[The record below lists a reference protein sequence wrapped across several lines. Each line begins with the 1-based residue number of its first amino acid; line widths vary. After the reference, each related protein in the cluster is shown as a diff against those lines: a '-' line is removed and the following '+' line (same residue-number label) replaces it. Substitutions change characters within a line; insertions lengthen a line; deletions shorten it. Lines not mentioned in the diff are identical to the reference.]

1 MLSLEGNKKS
11 RAADV
16 SSSSRSRWPTREPKP
31 SANFHLSAAPRSRSL
46 TPRKPFFLFRDQT
59 LSLSASP
66 FPPLSLSLDLKQFSQ
81 FPTGKPKRKKTMTII
96 SAKVSSSSPAAAA
109 ARPSK
114 VIAIDAATP
123 RAAAERLTFYP
134 VLTARSRPRA
144 WLPKLGLGGPAAA
157 PRGGAGAS
165 AARAKTIAD
174 FLVGAPPVS
183 QPPSSAAAAEC

>member
-1 MLSLEGNKKS
+1 LKTKNIVSLPFCNKINPSVLSLEGNKKS

-114 VIAIDAATP
+114 VIAIDASTP
-123 RAAAERLTFYP
+123 RAAPKVRAFPLHFDTLGAHSTFLIAFLLYRRIKM
-134 VLTARSRPRA
+134 RS
-144 WLPKLGLGGPAAA
+144 K
-157 PRGGAGAS
+157 RGKMESRGES
-165 AARAKTIAD
+165 
-174 FLVGAPPVS
+174 
-183 QPPSSAAAAEC
+183 